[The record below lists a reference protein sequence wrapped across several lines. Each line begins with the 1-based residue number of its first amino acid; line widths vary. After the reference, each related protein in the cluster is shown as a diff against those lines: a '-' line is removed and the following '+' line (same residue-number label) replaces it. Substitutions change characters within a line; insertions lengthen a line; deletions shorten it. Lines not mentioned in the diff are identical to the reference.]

1 MFYDQE
7 KIWQVDID
15 ADNTACAFCHQ
26 LAKHQDGFYDT
37 PIREK
42 IHLNTDCFIILLISV
57 F

>member
-15 ADNTACAFCHQ
+15 ADNIACAFFHQ
-26 LAKHQDGFYDT
+26 LAKHQVGFYDT

-42 IHLNTDCFIILLISV
+42 IHFKY
-57 F
+57 